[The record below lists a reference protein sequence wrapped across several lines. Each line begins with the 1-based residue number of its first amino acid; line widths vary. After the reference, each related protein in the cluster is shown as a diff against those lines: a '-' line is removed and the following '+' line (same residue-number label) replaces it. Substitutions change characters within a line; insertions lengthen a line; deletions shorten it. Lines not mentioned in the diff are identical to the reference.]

1 MMHRIIQ
8 DHLEQVLAG
17 VGPDPGHPAGQHL
30 AECEECRHAV
40 ADMREQAAMLRQWRV
55 ANREMGEVEPR
66 PGFYARVMQRIEAQ
80 TPGSVYE
87 LFFDSV
93 FGRRLAMAAL
103 ALALLL
109 GVYVVSSEQMA
120 SPVAGGGS
128 LQVTLVSDQ
137 ALEMPQDFPS
147 ALADGVFSDHAQPML
162 VTGTP
167 DQGAVL
173 LNLVTYREQ

>member
-1 MMHRIIQ
+1 
-8 DHLEQVLAG
+8 
-17 VGPDPGHPAGQHL
+17 
-30 AECEECRHAV
+30 
-40 ADMREQAAMLRQWRV
+40 
-55 ANREMGEVEPR
+55 MGEVEPR
-66 PGFYARVMQRIEAQ
+66 PGFYARVMERIEAQ

-93 FGRRLAMAAL
+93 FGRRLAMASL

-109 GVYVVSSEQMA
+109 GVYVISSEQMA
-120 SPVAGGGS
+120 SPQAAGSGS
-128 LQVTLVSDQ
+128 PQVTLVSDQ
-137 ALEMPQDFPS
+137 ALEMPQDFP
-147 ALADGVFSDHAQPML
+147 PML

>member
-17 VGPDPGHPAGQHL
+17 VGPDPEHPAGQHL
-30 AECEECRHAV
+30 AEYEECRHTV
-40 ADMREQAAMLRQWRV
+40 AAMREQAAMLRQWRV
-55 ANREMGEVEPR
+55 ANKEMAEVEPR
-66 PGFYARVMQRIEAQ
+66 PGFYARVMERIEAQ

>member
-17 VGPDPGHPAGQHL
+17 VGPDPGHPAGQR
-30 AECEECRHAV
+30 AEGRRRGAQ
-40 ADMREQAAMLRQWRV
+40 AAMREQAAMLRQWRV
-55 ANREMGEVEPR
+55 ANREVGEVEPR
-66 PGFYARVMQRIEAQ
+66 PGFYARVMERIEAQ

-93 FGRRLAMAAL
+93 FGRRLAMASL

-109 GVYVVSSEQMA
+109 GVYVISSEEMA
-120 SPVAGGGS
+120 SPQVAGGGS
-128 LQVTLVSDQ
+128 LKVTLVSDQ

>member
-1 MMHRIIQ
+1 M
-8 DHLEQVLAG
+8 E
-17 VGPDPGHPAGQHL
+17 
-30 AECEECRHAV
+30 
-40 ADMREQAAMLRQWRV
+40 
-55 ANREMGEVEPR
+55 
-66 PGFYARVMQRIEAQ
+66 RIEAQ